1 MEPALKIQE
10 LSIGY
15 DKLTISL
22 KLKIDLDIRV
32 RSPKVTAIF
41 SNGVEER
48 RLPVL
53 IESVR
58 TTEDMRTCVIYA
70 KYTYYLSK
78 IFIPWNPN
86 DLINVRFALSYGR
99 SYYEEIP
106 FTYSRDIPFES
117 ELFTIEPNSQKG
129 SFTIKRKDYVEFE
142 EESCTIGQVV
152 TSIFTKLYSAI
163 LFILALLL
171 IPLFTLDAILSKI
184 GISSGSKQNRLTG
197 IGWYLSHIR
206 WRFCSFYKKDLS
218 VRSFKLWYLTKNYQY
233 YCKKPIC
240 ENRVTFLSSRRSDMT
255 GNLAFVY
262 EAIKNRQDIDIQV
275 LLDPSN
281 LYTMSLKN
289 IRKLSRLCA
298 TSKVLLIDDFF
309 PTLNRYQLREETK
322 LIQLWHACG
331 AFKTFGFSRLGKRG
345 GPAQKSLY
353 HRNYDYAIVSSKEI
367 AKFYAEGFGIDEAKV
382 IPTGIPR
389 TDIFF
394 DINYKDKVVEEFYKQ
409 YPLLKQKK
417 ILLFAPTFRG
427 NGKESAYYPSNRF
440 QAEMIYKALG
450 EEYAILIKHHPFVE
464 NIEEVSKEY
473 QDYIINMSDQSELND
488 LLFVTDVVVTDYSS
502 LIFEASLLD
511 IPMVF
516 YAYDLNRY
524 IATRDF
530 YYEYEL
536 FVPGRIVQSQ
546 SSLVQVIRQKDFEQ
560 EKIPA
565 FKKQFFD
572 DLDGHSTSRVVK
584 LIDDI
589 IQDKI

>member
-1 MEPALKIQE
+1 MEPTLKVQE
-10 LSIGY
+10 LSFGY
-15 DKLTISL
+15 DKLTIAL

-70 KYTYYLSK
+70 KYAYYLDK
-78 IFIPWNPN
+78 LFIPWNPN
-86 DLINVRFALSYGR
+86 ESITVRFALSYGK

-106 FTYSRDIPFES
+106 FTYSRDIPFEN
-117 ELFTIEPNSQKG
+117 EEFLIESNATKG
-129 SFTIKRKDYVEFE
+129 SLTINRKEQVEIE
-142 EESCTIGQVV
+142 EESYSLGKAVLGFFTTI
-152 TSIFTKLYSAI
+152 YSAI
-163 LFILALLL
+163 LFVLAVLL
-171 IPLFTLDAILSKI
+171 IPLFIVDAILSKL
-184 GISSGSKQNRLTG
+184 GISPESRQNKLEG
-197 IGWYLSHIR
+197 IAWYLSHIR
-206 WRFCSFYKKDLS
+206 WRFCSFYKKDLG
-218 VRSFKLWYLTKNYQY
+218 VRAFKLWFLTKTYQY
-233 YCKKPIC
+233 YCKKPVC
-240 ENRVTFLSSRRSDMT
+240 NNRVTFLSSRRSDMT

-262 EAIKNRQDIDIQV
+262 EAIENRQDIDIQI

-289 IRKLSRLCA
+289 IRRISMLCA
-298 TSKVLLIDDFF
+298 TSKVVLIDDFF
-309 PTLNRYQLREETK
+309 PILNCYELREETK

-345 GPAQKSLY
+345 GPTQKSLY
-353 HRNYDYAIVSSKEI
+353 HRNYDYAIVSSHEI
-367 AKFYAEGFGIDEAKV
+367 AKFYAEGFGIDESKV
-382 IPTGIPR
+382 IATGIPR

-394 DINYKDKVVEEFYKQ
+394 DENYKMKVVEDFYKQ
-409 YPLLKQKK
+409 YPLLKEKK

-440 QAEMIYKALG
+440 QAEKIYKALG

-464 NIEEVSKEY
+464 EIEEISEEY
-473 QDYIINMSDQSELND
+473 QDYIINMSDQSEIND
-488 LLFVTDVVVTDYSS
+488 LLFVSDLVVTDYSS
-502 LIFEASLLD
+502 LVFEASLLNV
-511 IPMVF
+511 PMVF

-524 IATRDF
+524 IATRNF

-546 SSLVQVIRQKDFEQ
+546 SSLVQVIKKKDFEE

-565 FKKQFFD
+565 FKRQFFD
-572 DLDGHSTSRVVK
+572 DLDGHSTDRVVK

-589 IQDKI
+589 IQGKK